1 MSQFATIVAAQKRA
15 CLKNLS
21 EIPDSALEQPL
32 PFKIQGES
40 TDRKGNV
47 VLNGTVTHEGTT
59 YKAAIFGIRD
69 ILAALDGN
77 APKVGLVLDLPHH
90 RTSGGGVFYARP
102 ADEMT
107 PAEAA
112 IADIG

>member
-15 CLKNLS
+15 CLKPLW
-21 EIPDSALEQPL
+21 EIPDYALAQPL

-40 TDRKGNV
+40 SDRKGNV
-47 VLNGTVTHEGTT
+47 VLNGTVTYDGTT

-69 ILAALDGN
+69 ILAALNGQ
-77 APKVGLVLDLPHH
+77 APKVGLVLDLKHH

-102 ADEMT
+102 ADEVT
-107 PAEAA
+107 PSEAA
-112 IADIG
+112 IAVLD